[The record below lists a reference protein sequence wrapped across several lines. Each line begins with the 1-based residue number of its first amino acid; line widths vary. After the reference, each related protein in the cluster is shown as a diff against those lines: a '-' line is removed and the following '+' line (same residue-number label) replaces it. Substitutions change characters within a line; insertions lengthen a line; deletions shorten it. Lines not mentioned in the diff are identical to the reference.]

1 MVDTLSAMP
10 PPAIER
16 YLQISTASAA
26 GHLRSGE
33 LGYLTDVTGLMQ
45 LWQVGADGLHVQL
58 TFGSERVTAALP
70 SPTARAWLVAR
81 DAGGDEKHA
90 LSLLDLET
98 QAETPLTHDPNAI
111 HAPGVFSPD
120 GGLIAFT
127 HTEIVPSHGGRGLG
141 TALVEATLD
150 DVKRQSLAVL
160 PHCWFMRD
168 LIAERPDQYLA
179 LVPADRR
186 AQFRLPAE

>member
-1 MVDTLSAMP
+1 MA
-10 PPAIER
+10 
-16 YLQISTASAA
+16 
-26 GHLRSGE
+26 
-33 LGYLTDVTGLMQ
+33 TDVTHNEAESRYELTIDEQ
-45 LWQVGADGLHVQL
+45 LVGIAAYHRDG
-58 TFGSERVTAALP
+58 
-70 SPTARAWLVAR
+70 
-81 DAGGDEKHA
+81 D
-90 LSLLDLET
+90 LL
-98 QAETPLTHDPNAI
+98 
-111 HAPGVFSPD
+111 
-120 GGLIAFT
+120 AFT